1 MDERQRLLARLPD
14 YLNGHVAGDDARRI
28 EALLDSDPD
37 WQAQAALLADL
48 REAVGAHMAAMPG
61 DAGLDVLHRRI
72 AATATPLPAPAPV
85 PPARR
90 APWWQR
96 QFDGGLMP
104 RFAPAAIA
112 TLAAVCVAQGWMLA
126 RVPDDGVAWRDAPL
140 VVAAPDGNLE
150 VRFAAGATLEQV
162 EAVLTRA
169 HARIVGG
176 PLGGRRYLLQ
186 ADDPGAALTPL
197 RASPAV
203 VEAGLVTA
211 GPPR

>member
-1 MDERQRLLARLPD
+1 MDERQRLLERLPD
-14 YLNGHVAGDDARRI
+14 YLDGHVTGDDARRI

-37 WQAQAALLADL
+37 WQAQAALLGDL

-72 AATATPLPAPAPV
+72 AATPTPLPAPSV
-85 PPARR
+85 PPTRR

-96 QFDGGLMP
+96 LFAGGFMP
-104 RFAPAAIA
+104 RFAPAAMA

-126 RVPDDGVAWRDAPL
+126 HVPDAGVAWRDAPL
-140 VVAAPDGNLE
+140 VVAAPEGNLE
-150 VRFAAGATLEQV
+150 VRFAAAATLEQV

-169 HARIVGG
+169 HVRIVGG
-176 PLGGRRYLLQ
+176 PLGSRRYLLQ
-186 ADDPGAALTPL
+186 ADDPGAALTQL